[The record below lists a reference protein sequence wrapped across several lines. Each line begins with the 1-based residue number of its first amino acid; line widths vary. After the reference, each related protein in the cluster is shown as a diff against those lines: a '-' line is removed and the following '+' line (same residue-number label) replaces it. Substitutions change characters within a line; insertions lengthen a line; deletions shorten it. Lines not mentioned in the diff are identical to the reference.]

1 MFKNNNLKNIIDRH
15 LNKKIFK
22 ENYNITISEK
32 ISVFLPILNIYGI
45 FKMRNKLKNNIKRAE
60 KENNQKIDF
69 DLNKNE
75 ISSDTFNLFI
85 PIILNLLIILSLSIF
100 EVTNS
105 ISLLICG
112 AIIFLLSNVISISLG
127 YAIIFDNIFR
137 IRNGE
142 IEKYINEK
150 IRKENEVLS
159 KEDMIIL
166 GKNIDSELL
175 TSFLVNK
182 DFIIRYND
190 LKELDEEIEKYYKE
204 LSLTEKKEKAKKIID
219 SLCFEEIKEY
229 V

>member
-22 ENYNITISEK
+22 ENYNITILEK

-127 YAIIFDNIFR
+127 YSIVFDNIFR